1 MVNSKRQIVDELK
14 MQRQEAV
21 GIVKELGTSC
31 KLLNPKKIIL
41 ESTVAG
47 HYEIHIEGAV
57 DDENWQCLKA
67 IANKY
72 NLGIKLTKQ
81 TLVIYTPENKKAQ
94 EISQI

>member
-47 HYEIHIEGAV
+47 HYEIHIEGAG
-57 DDENWQCLKA
+57 DDENWQCLKS
-67 IANKY
+67 IARKY
-72 NLGIKLTKQ
+72 TLGIKLTDR
-81 TLVIYTPENKKAQ
+81 TLIIYKAGNENSKIVQ
-94 EISQI
+94 L